1 MEVRRYAEHIGWSL
15 FAMTGRSATR
25 ACTLGW
31 RSAKWS
37 VDSVLRPAAGA
48 VAMCAVVT
56 LVAATVTHAE
66 DWPEFRGKGLAKIMV
81 AELIRIARETGLEK
95 LEAEFLGDQERA
107 RHVFAEL
114 GFHEMLTLPDYVKD
128 MQAIAHDYVL
138 MGRNL
143 ITDEEYT
150 AAAG

>member
-1 MEVRRYAEHIGWSL
+1 MPNTSDGSL

-25 ACTLGW
+25 SCTLGW

-66 DWPEFRGKGLAKIMV
+66 DWPEFRGKGRV
-81 AELIRIARETGLEK
+81 GVVDRNRNPRE
-95 LEAEFLGDQERA
+95 
-107 RHVFAEL
+107 VS
-114 GFHEMLTLPDYVKD
+114 
-128 MQAIAHDYVL
+128 
-138 MGRNL
+138 
-143 ITDEEYT
+143 
-150 AAAG
+150 